1 MHPEAAGGA
10 RVNAILL
17 LLDQAEN
24 RRLLTNLLEESY
36 QVLVPDS
43 EGVPPG
49 DFDLCVADGPA
60 ARRMNAW
67 LKERREA
74 ALPVFLPVL
83 ILTSRPELDI
93 ADEGLRECVD
103 DLIVTPVHKAELRAQ
118 VGILLRTRRLTRELS
133 AANKDLQQFAYVAS
147 HDLQEPL
154 RMVTSFVQLL
164 ADRYR
169 GKLDKDAD
177 EFIGFAV
184 DGATRMQ
191 ALIEGLLDYSRV
203 GTRGKELERTDS
215 ETVLQQAEQNLK
227 VAVEESGAEITHD
240 PLPTVTG
247 DDMQLTELLQNLIAN
262 AIKFRGADEPPR
274 IHVSAELK
282 EGEWVFSVRDN
293 GIGIAQADMGRLF
306 QIFTRLHARDEYPG
320 TGIGLAVCKRIV
332 ERHGGRIWVESEPG
346 KGSTFYFTIPDRP
359 AA

>member
-1 MHPEAAGGA
+1 M
-10 RVNAILL
+10 NAILL

-24 RRLLTNLLEESY
+24 RRLLAGLLEESY

-49 DFDLCVADGPA
+49 DFDLCIVDGPA

-67 LKERREA
+67 LTERREE

-83 ILTSRPELDI
+83 LLTSRPELDI
-93 ADEGLRECVD
+93 ADDGLRERVD

-118 VGILLRTRRLTRELS
+118 VEILLRTRRLTQELS
-133 AANKDLQQFAYVAS
+133 TANKDLQQFAYVAS

-164 ADRYR
+164 AERYK

-203 GTRGKELERTDS
+203 GTRGKEFAPTDS
-215 ETVLQQAEQNLK
+215 ETALQQAEQNLK
-227 VAVEESGAEITHD
+227 VAIEESGAEITHD
-240 PLPTVTG
+240 PLPTVPG
-247 DDMQLTELLQNLIAN
+247 DDVQLTELLQNLIAN
-262 AIKFRGADEPPR
+262 AIKFHRADEPPR
-274 IHVSAELK
+274 IHVSAEQQH
-282 EGEWVFSVRDN
+282 GEWVFSVKDN
-293 GIGIAQADMGRLF
+293 GIGIESRHVDRLF
-306 QIFTRLHARDEYPG
+306 KVFSRLHAPDEYPG

-346 KGSTFYFTIPDRP
+346 KGSTFYFTIPAVAAAQP
-359 AA
+359 AEVEKAA